1 MKSFYE
7 IFRDGNARLEIQKNT
22 PHEFPA
28 HFHSSMEIFI
38 LKKGRYRVLQNG
50 APTEISDG
58 CIVVTDC
65 FQIHAY
71 EQLETVGEDCVLIVP
86 YAYLEKFNLF
96 RQGGK
101 IENAIL
107 RDCALCD
114 TLLNIVN
121 AYLVAPFGEN
131 VRQAGVELLLSILS
145 EKLTFTKEKWGNE
158 EELIRGVLSYIHAH
172 FQDKISREKIAK
184 EFGYAPEHISRVFHR
199 YVGTSLSLYVNGL
212 RLEYI
217 ERRRKS

>member
-1 MKSFYE
+1 VVHNGERVE
-7 IFRDGNARLEIQKNT
+7 IE
-22 PHEFPA
+22 
-28 HFHSSMEIFI
+28 
-38 LKKGRYRVLQNG
+38 
-50 APTEISDG
+50 DG
-58 CIVVTDC
+58 CIAVVDS

-71 EQLETVGEDCVLIVP
+71 ERLGEVGEDCVLIVP
-86 YAYLEKFNLF
+86 YAYLEKFNLL

-101 IENAIL
+101 IETFFL
-107 RDCALCD
+107 RDMELCD

-131 VRQAGVELLLSILS
+131 VRQAGVELLLSILA
-145 EKLTFTKEKWGNE
+145 EKLTFSKEKRGNE

-217 ERRRKS
+217 ERRRKSGDKRTELELLYEAGFQSQQTYYRHKKRRES